1 MEELL
6 NIFTNVLKKFEL
18 TNSEIRIYSLL
29 LDEQLTARQIA
40 KRLGLS
46 ERIVRE
52 KLRHL
57 LELGLVERKLV
68 NRGWIGYIYWAKAPR
83 EALKV
88 LLSKM
93 EEIIRSMEKEA
104 NKIL

>member
-1 MEELL
+1 MG
-6 NIFTNVLKKFEL
+6 
-18 TNSEIRIYSLL
+18 SEMCIRDSL

-40 KRLGLS
+40 KKLGLS

-83 EALKV
+83 EALEV

-93 EEIIRSMEKEA
+93 DEIIRSIEKEA

>member
-1 MEELL
+1 MEDLL
-6 NIFTNVLKKFEL
+6 RTFTNVLKGFEL
-18 TNSEIRIYSLL
+18 TKSEIKIYSLL
-29 LDEQLTARQIA
+29 LNEQLTARQIA
-40 KRLGLS
+40 KKLGLS

-68 NRGWIGYIYWAKAPR
+68 NRGWIGYIYRAKAPR
-83 EALKV
+83 EALEV

-93 EEIIRSMEKEA
+93 EEIIRSIEKEA